1 MDIRNMIIGDYDA
14 VIGLLTATSGVRL
27 RDADSREATARYLE
41 RNPGLSFVA
50 VVDGVIVGC
59 VMCGHDGRR
68 GYLQHL
74 AVSETHRRL
83 GIGSTLVE
91 ACLTRLESLGIRK
104 THIDVLIENQQ
115 AQDFWRRRGWH
126 KRDDIFRY
134 SFVTGHDANVQHR
147 AGASG
152 AALEF
157 WLER

>member
-1 MDIRNMIIGDYDA
+1 MSIRRMSIEDYDA

-50 VVDGVIVGC
+50 SGDGDMVGC

-74 AVSETHRRL
+74 AVSPPHRRT
-83 GIGSTLVE
+83 GIGSALVE
-91 ACLTRLESLGIRK
+91 ACLTGLESLGIRK
-104 THIDVLIENQQ
+104 THIDVLVENHS
-115 AQDFWRRRGWH
+115 AHDFWRRRGWQ

-134 SFVTGHDANVQHR
+134 SFLRSQDRNA
-147 AGASG
+147 
-152 AALEF
+152 
-157 WLER
+157 

>member
-1 MDIRNMIIGDYDA
+1 MDIRSMTIENYDA

-50 VVDGVIVGC
+50 FVDGVIVGC

-74 AVSETHRRL
+74 AVSEHHRRR
-83 GIGSTLVE
+83 GIGSALVE
-91 ACLTRLESLGIRK
+91 ACLAKLESLGILK
-104 THIDVLIENQQ
+104 THIDVLVENQQ
-115 AQDFWRRRGWH
+115 AHDFWRRHSWH

-134 SFVTGHDANVQHR
+134 SFVRSHDPNA
-147 AGASG
+147 
-152 AALEF
+152 
-157 WLER
+157 